1 MHVERDEQGK
11 IVRFYGANQNITER
25 KLTEEELRARDLQLS
40 AALEQTEQRRLEAEA
55 LVRELDVQ
63 KYALDQ
69 HSIVAI
75 TDVAGEI
82 TYANDKFV
90 EISKYTREE
99 LLGQDH
105 RLLNSGYHSKEF
117 IRNLWVTIANGNVFH
132 GELRNRA
139 KDGSLYWVD
148 TTIVPLLNASGKPE
162 RYLAI
167 RTDITQRKRD
177 EEVIAKRASELQ
189 AVAEIATHASQ
200 ADNIA
205 DLLQTVVDMTK
216 SSYNL
221 YHAHIYILNE
231 DKTKLAL
238 AAGAGEVGRKMVA
251 QKRTIDLDHPHSLV
265 ARAARTGSGAISNDV
280 TQEPDFLPNPLLPDT
295 KAEMAIPIKSGDMV
309 IGILDVQAD
318 YVNRFT
324 EEDIAIKTTLAQ
336 QVAASLEN
344 IQQYQIAQKVARELE
359 VVANVSTA
367 TATISDVDLL
377 LQEVV
382 DKTKAA
388 FNLYHAHVYL
398 LNEAGDTLEL
408 AAGAGEVGRKMVSE
422 GRQIPLDSEKS
433 LVARAARNGKGQ
445 VVNDVTAD
453 PDFLPHPLLPD
464 TKSEQA
470 VPMIVAGNVIGVL
483 DVQSELFNRF
493 TEIDVNINTTL
504 AAQTAVALQNARTY
518 SQAQRQ
524 AQRESALNVIS
535 QKIQSA
541 TTVEAV
547 LQIAARELGH
557 ALGAPMTIAQ
567 LSMKDSKS

>member
-1 MHVERDEQGK
+1 M
-11 IVRFYGANQNITER
+11 
-25 KLTEEELRARDLQLS
+25 TEEELRARDLQLS
-40 AALEQTEQRRLEAEA
+40 AALQQTEQRRLEAEA

-75 TDVAGEI
+75 TDVAGKI

-231 DKTKLAL
+231 EKTKLVL